1 MAKTTEIT
9 ICEGVEGTT
18 RRQQLAR
25 LGEWKKLF
33 LAEAGV
39 KDVSIWEGGYGEY
52 NGTWVVA
59 IEHESMTAFGGMQ
72 DKYSA
77 NSKSFDDAMEV
88 WQKTPML
95 KFRSGGLVHYVAG
108 I

>member
-1 MAKTTEIT
+1 MATTVEIW

-18 RRQQLAR
+18 RRQQMGR

-33 LAEAGV
+33 LEQGGV
-39 KDVSIWEGGYGEY
+39 KEVVIWEGGYGEY
-52 NGTWVVA
+52 NGAWLYVV
-59 IEHESMTAFGGMQ
+59 EYESAAAYGTAMDRFM
-72 DKYSA
+72 A
-77 NSKSFDDAMEV
+77 NSKSFDDAMDV

-95 KFRSGGLVHYVAG
+95 KFRGGGLIHHAS

>member
-1 MAKTTEIT
+1 MAKTTEIW

-18 RRQQLAR
+18 RRQQMGRLA
-25 LGEWKKLF
+25 EWKKLF
-33 LAEAGV
+33 LAEAGASAV
-39 KDVSIWEGGYGEY
+39 NIYEGGYGEY
-52 NGTWVVA
+52 NGAWLFGVEFDST
-59 IEHESMTAFGGMQ
+59 EAFGKSQ
-72 DKYSA
+72 DKFFT

-95 KFRSGGLVHYVAG
+95 KFRGGGLIHLAN

>member
-1 MAKTTEIT
+1 MATAVELW

-18 RRQQLAR
+18 RRQQMAR

-33 LAEAGV
+33 LAEGAKEV
-39 KDVSIWEGGYGEY
+39 NIWEGGYGDF
-52 NGTWVVA
+52 NATWLVA
-59 IEHESMTAFGGMQ
+59 IEHENMSAFGAMQ

-88 WQKTPML
+88 WQKSPVL
-95 KFRSGGLVHYVAG
+95 KFRSGGLVHYIAG
-108 I
+108 V